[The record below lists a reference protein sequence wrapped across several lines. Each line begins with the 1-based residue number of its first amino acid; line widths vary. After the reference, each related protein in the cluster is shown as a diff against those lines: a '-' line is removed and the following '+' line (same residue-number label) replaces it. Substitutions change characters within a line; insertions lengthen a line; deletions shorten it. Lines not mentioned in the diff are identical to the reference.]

1 MKPFVQIDPSV
12 WPLRWSH
19 TQTQTKIVFFSS
31 SFCKRN
37 NVSGTHFP
45 CFRVWSSYCHPH
57 YFKQPSWKGRR
68 TAQLYS
74 MSTILRVLWNECQV
88 RTCSNY
94 WKVTLRG
101 SVDSGRESHRYRNN
115 RSGTA
120 TVDKDLPS
128 DGITLTAPYL
138 IFVIYFLQYHYVD
151 MSSILRAKDSVL
163 CSMTD
168 QICSILWNGFIFRLV
183 VVSSKLLAY
192 YFA

>member
-1 MKPFVQIDPSV
+1 MWNFLFKSIHTTVVTHSNTNENCIFSRHPF
-12 WPLRWSH
+12 
-19 TQTQTKIVFFSS
+19 
-31 SFCKRN
+31 
-37 NVSGTHFP
+37 
-45 CFRVWSSYCHPH
+45 
-57 YFKQPSWKGRR
+57 
-68 TAQLYS
+68 
-74 MSTILRVLWNECQV
+74 LRVIMFWKLASLASGCELSIATHIILNNHRERVERLRNCILSVQYYECQV

-94 WKVTLRG
+94 WKVRLRG

-120 TVDKDLPS
+120 TMDKDLPS

-138 IFVIYFLQYHYVD
+138 IFVIYFLQYPYVD

-163 CSMTD
+163 RSMTD
-168 QICSILWNGFIFRLV
+168 QICCILWNGFIFCLV